1 MPFRPPRLGPLVDAR
16 DGTATWRVG
25 TDEVVHAVDQAVG
38 DLEPP
43 RALTGF
49 AAERE
54 RGQRGGLWWVRV
66 PVPASW
72 SLAVLAERGRATAA
86 PPPLPATLLLASRIA
101 ERLAVLPDALRPGV
115 EPTRIRVDRLGEVHL
130 VSPWLH
136 ARPLG
141 PGAPRPSPEGL
152 RHVLTWLTLLPLAAT
167 RWLSMRRVLDLA
179 GHPEPWEETPGFPAS
194 VASFLQADPARRPV
208 DLARELRRLA
218 AIESDGSSGD
228 PLARWMHD
236 LRLRG
241 VAEDAPSDTAVADGE
256 RLAARLRPADEPDD
270 VDLPS
275 AETTAPVIHDE
286 DADEEDTDDEPTEPG
301 GLARPRPS
309 LSEDETLLAD
319 SADD

>member
-1 MPFRPPRLGPLVDAR
+1 MTLRPPRLGPLVDAR
-16 DGTATWRVG
+16 DGAATWRVG
-25 TDEVVHAVDQAVG
+25 TDEMVHAVDPAVA

-43 RALTGF
+43 RALAGF

-54 RGQRGGLWWVRV
+54 RGQQGGLWWVRV

-86 PPPLPATLLLASRIA
+86 PPPLPAALLLASRIA
-101 ERLAVLPDALRPGV
+101 ERLAVLPAAVRPGV

-136 ARPLG
+136 ARPVG
-141 PGAPRPSPEGL
+141 PELHRPNVEGL

-179 GHPEPWEETPGFPAS
+179 GHPEPWRETPGFPAS
-194 VASFLQADPARRPV
+194 VASFLRADPARRPV

-218 AIESDGSSGD
+218 AMESDGSSGD
-228 PLARWMHD
+228 ALARWMHD

-241 VAEDAPSDTAVADGE
+241 VAEDAPSESAIADGK
-256 RLAARLRPADEPDD
+256 RLAARLRSVDEPED
-270 VDLPS
+270 VDSPS
-275 AETTAPVIHDE
+275 AETTAPILPD
-286 DADEEDTDDEPTEPG
+286 EDTDDVPTEPIRRAH
-301 GLARPRPS
+301 LWSS
-309 LSEDETLLAD
+309 LSEDEPLVAD